1 MKTNAKQQ
9 SAENKETKMST
20 IKSVFAFI
28 VLGVL
33 GLSLCGMF
41 VSLAL
46 NNGADV
52 VLCIMALMITV
63 PLFLMSET
71 WL

>member
-1 MKTNAKQQ
+1 
-9 SAENKETKMST
+9 MST
-20 IKSVFAFI
+20 IKSVFAFM

-46 NNGADV
+46 NNGTDV
-52 VLCIMALMITV
+52 VLCIMALMITT
-63 PLFLMSET
+63 PLFLLSET